1 MRLRTSAQIA
11 CLFIVGY
18 WTSLAA
24 HARAADVMPSFRLT
38 LPKWESPVKEIQ
50 LRKIASKLLRL
61 GASDGQNDAIWIG
74 PARARLLW
82 KQKWSWSGSG
92 SGSGARAAQDHGIAA
107 GLVGGPILSFDIPL
121 GPLAALVSLETQFCS
136 LRYRYSD
143 ASTGR
148 TLIDELADPRAQR
161 QSLEGGLYLNIALG
175 TLF

>member
-1 MRLRTSAQIA
+1 MRVRTSAQIA

-24 HARAADVMPSFRLT
+24 HARAADALPSFRLT
-38 LPKWESPVKEIQ
+38 LPSWESPVKEIQ

-61 GASDGQNDAIWIG
+61 GASSGQNDAIWIG

-92 SGSGARAAQDHGIAA
+92 AGARAAHDQSIAA

-121 GPLAALVSLETQFCS
+121 GPLAALFSLETQFCS

-143 ASTGR
+143 ANTGR
-148 TLIDELADPRAQR
+148 TLIDELADPRTQR